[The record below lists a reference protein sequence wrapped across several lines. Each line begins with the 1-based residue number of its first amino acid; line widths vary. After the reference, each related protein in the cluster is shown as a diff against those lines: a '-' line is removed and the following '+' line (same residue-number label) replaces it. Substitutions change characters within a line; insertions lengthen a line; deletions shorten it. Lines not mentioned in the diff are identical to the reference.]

1 MATLVDVD
9 TYIAKNL
16 KAREKMPKK
25 AKDKR
30 AWLKK
35 KGLKTVKDPKSG
47 KMAIPVHDKTI
58 MLTGTRLSAKSSRE
72 EAVESKEEAK
82 AVFAKH
88 REKMDVQ
95 TNTKAAG
102 LQPVNRN
109 RPIMP
114 SATRPSSII

>member
-1 MATLVDVD
+1 MAEEEGAEDS
-9 TYIAKNL
+9 
-16 KAREKMPKK
+16 EGPKV
-25 AKDKR
+25 R
-30 AWLKK
+30 
-35 KGLKTVKDPKSG
+35 

-58 MLTGTRLSAKSSRE
+58 MLTGTRLSAKRSRE